1 MTIACYTVLWFIQ
14 QTIAACIAPYCTTGE
29 DLQLAARYRVVVS
42 TCISA
47 GTLYSCGIN
56 EGHFTHVF
64 VDEVHVYISS
74 IIEVIDQLIYFMHSV
89 EGILES
95 KKCSLLFFLL

>member
-1 MTIACYTVLWFIQ
+1 MNQVTIACYAILWFIQ

-47 GTLYSCGIN
+47 GTLYTCGIT

-74 IIEVIDQLIYFMHSV
+74 IMRLLINY
-89 EGILES
+89 
-95 KKCSLLFFLL
+95 LFHA